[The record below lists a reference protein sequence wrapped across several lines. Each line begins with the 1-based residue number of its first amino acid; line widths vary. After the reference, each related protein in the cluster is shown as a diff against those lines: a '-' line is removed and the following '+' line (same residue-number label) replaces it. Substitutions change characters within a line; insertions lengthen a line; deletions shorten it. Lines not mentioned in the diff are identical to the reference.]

1 MAIMTDYQTI
11 EQIKRQFP
19 DEWILLGNPEM
30 EETSVLGG
38 IVVYHS
44 KNKKDLLNG
53 RDLLTPFELST
64 WVFTGDIVR
73 DRKLWLGIYRKAN

>member
-1 MAIMTDYQTI
+1 MTDYQTI

-19 DEWILLGNPEM
+19 DEWILLGNPEIA
-30 EETSVLGG
+30 ETSVLGG
-38 IVVYHS
+38 VVVYHS

-53 RDLLTPFELST
+53 KDLLTPFELST

>member
-73 DRKLWLGIYRKAN
+73 DRKLWLGIYA

>member
-11 EQIKRQFP
+11 EQIKRQLP

-38 IVVYHS
+38 VVVYHS
-44 KNKKDLLNG
+44 KNKKDLLKG

-64 WVFTGDIVR
+64 WVFTGEIAH
-73 DRKLWLGIYRKAN
+73 DRKLWRGIYA

>member
-1 MAIMTDYQTI
+1 MTDYQTI

>member
-1 MAIMTDYQTI
+1 MTDYQTI

-19 DEWILLGNPEM
+19 DEWILLGNPEIA
-30 EETSVLGG
+30 ETSVLGG
-38 IVVYHS
+38 VVVYHS

-53 RDLLTPFELST
+53 RDLLTSFELST
-64 WVFTGDIVR
+64 WVFTGEIAH